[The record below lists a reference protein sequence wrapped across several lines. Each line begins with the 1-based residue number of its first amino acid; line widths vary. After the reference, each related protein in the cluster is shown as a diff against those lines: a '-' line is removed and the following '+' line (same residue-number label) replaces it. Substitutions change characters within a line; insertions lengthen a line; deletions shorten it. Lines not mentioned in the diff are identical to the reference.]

1 MKKRIVSLLL
11 CIVMLVSLLSVNA
24 FAAEGIKLT
33 AQKVEAELTTGATV
47 KVAINITENPGIV
60 SGKVT
65 VNYDS
70 TALEFVKA
78 DFLAT
83 AKGLGDSGDSNLNKP
98 GVYVLVFGKDTA
110 TANTTFTGKT
120 FELTFKVLDGA
131 TAQEYPITLTTNSKY
146 DFLNLDA
153 NGVAFQADNGSITLK
168 AKQVAVSK
176 ITVSPKTLNLEVGQ
190 IGTKLTATVTPDNA
204 TDKTVTW
211 TSNNDK
217 VATVAADGTVTA
229 VGEGTATITATA
241 ANGKKDTCKV
251 TVKVPVCN
259 HSEDKLTHVD
269 GKAATCTE
277 NGVKEHYL
285 CKCGTKL
292 DLDKKTVLATTVIPA
307 TDHKT
312 EKEENK
318 ATCAKLA
325 VCDVCGES
333 YGSLKKHTVVKVDK
347 VDPTCNTPGVKA
359 HYECS
364 VCGKW
369 FSDKNGTK
377 EIAEADKASYVI
389 PADPDMHV
397 YDIVKDSYKEYDE
410 GYYVEQFQCTKCG
423 DSYWLAS
430 VDLRNVDVK
439 LVQDGKGDLKN
450 AKVEVAST
458 SVKTKEV
465 MSLYYNDTA
474 NAGDTLSLPVFF
486 NYSKSATEAEAIAAL
501 KKDIAENS
509 TFTVKAAATK
519 SGWKFTTDKTY
530 TVTVELDDAGKVV
543 TKWVGSDNT
552 EVSAEDTPTFTITGK
567 KTTGGGNGGSGNGGS
582 TTTDTTKNDG
592 KKVESGKTFD
602 AGIAMYVGLSVLS
615 VTGGALVIGKK
626 KERF

>member
-11 CIVMLVSLLSVNA
+11 SVVMLISLLSVNA
-24 FAAEGIKLT
+24 FAADKFTLKGSTHELE
-33 AQKVEAELTTGATV
+33 KVVGQTISFKVDITKNPGMIAGKFTV
-47 KVAINITENPGIV
+47 KWDN
-60 SGKVT
+60 
-65 VNYDS
+65 
-70 TALEFVKA
+70 TALELTGVTFNS
-78 DFLAT
+78 
-83 AKGLGDSGDSNLNKP
+83 KGYPDRGTPEEITSTGSFPVSFGDYLMKSNS
-98 GVYVLVFGKDTA
+98 
-110 TANTTFTGKT
+110 TFTGT
-120 FELTFKVLDGA
+120 LATLTFKVLA
-131 TAQEYPITLTTNSKY
+131 AAETKTYPITVVVNSDDMMDK
-146 DFLNLDA
+146 DGNE
-153 NGVAFQADNGSITLK
+153 VACEAVNGSITLK
-168 AKQVAVSK
+168 AKTVAVTSVA
-176 ITVSPKTLNLEVGQ
+176 VSPKTLDLEVGQ
-190 IGTKLTATVTPDNA
+190 KFQLAATVKPDEA

-211 TSNNDK
+211 K
-217 VATVAADGTVTA
+217 VTKGSDVVSVSADGEVTA
-229 VGEGTATITATA
+229 IKAGSATITAAAGGKTA
-241 ANGKKDTCKV
+241 TCTV
-251 TVKVPVCN
+251 TVKVPACN

-277 NGVKEHYL
+277 DGVKEHYL
-285 CKCGTKL
+285 CTCGTKL

-307 TDHKT
+307 TGHK
-312 EKEENK
+312 
-318 ATCAKLA
+318 
-325 VCDVCGES
+325 
-333 YGSLKKHTVVKVDK
+333 VVKVDK
-347 VDPTCNTPGVKA
+347 IDPTCSAPGVKA

>member
-1 MKKRIVSLLL
+1 MKKRIIGFLLA
-11 CIVMLVSLLSVNA
+11 CVMMLTLLPTMA
-24 FAAEGIKLT
+24 FASTTTLKVT
-33 AQKVEAELTTGATV
+33 ANKTKV
-47 KVAINITENPGIV
+47 NPGDTVTFTV
-60 SGKVT
+60 SIGAVEKLR
-65 VNYDS
+65 S
-70 TALEFVKA
+70 LEFVLDVPAGMTYVANSAK
-78 DFLAT
+78 T
-83 AKGLGDSGDSNLNKP
+83 ANNL
-98 GVYVLVFGKDTA
+98 KDTLG
-110 TANTTFTGKT
+110 TAAADWT
-120 FELTFKVLDGA
+120 ELTKKFTAYGDGA
-131 TAQEYPITLTTNSKY
+131 YTNSK
-146 DFLNLDA
+146 DTVLLTFNCTVDTAAGLGSKNVTIKEVVVGNSEDVEIDNTVSPA
-153 NGVAFQADNGSITLK
+153 VVTVEAKTIKVTSVA
-168 AKQVAVSK
+168 
-176 ITVSPKTLNLEVGQ
+176 VSPKTLNLEVGQ
-190 IGTKLTATVTPDNA
+190 TGTLTATVKPDNA
-204 TDKTVTW
+204 TNKTVTW
-211 TSNNDK
+211 TTSNDK
-217 VATVAADGTVTA
+217 VATVANGVVTA
-229 VGEGTATITATA
+229 VGKGTATITAAADGKTA
-241 ANGKKDTCKV
+241 TCTV
-251 TVKVPVCN
+251 TVKVPACN

-277 NGVKEHYL
+277 DGVKEHYL
-285 CKCGTKL
+285 CTCGTKL

-307 TDHKT
+307 TGHKT

-410 GYYVEQFQCTKCG
+410 GYYVEQFRCTKCG

-465 MSLYYNDTA
+465 MRLYYNDTA

-552 EVSAEDTPTFTITGK
+552 EVSAENTPTFTITGK

>member
-1 MKKRIVSLLL
+1 MKKRVVSLFL
-11 CIVMLVSLLSVNA
+11 CVVMLVSLLSVNA
-24 FAAEGIKLT
+24 FAATGVKLE
-33 AQKVEAELTTGATV
+33 AQKVETELSTNATV
-47 KVAINITENPGIV
+47 KVKVAITENSGIICGSYGV
-60 SGKVT
+60 KW
-65 VNYDS
+65 DS
-70 TALEFVKA
+70 SALELTKVN
-78 DFLAT
+78 FLMSNLPDAASPAIENNGEYWVSFGNDLATTNVTAKGDAFELVFKVLAGAT
-83 AKGLGDSGDSNLNKP
+83 AK
-98 GVYVLVFGKDTA
+98 
-110 TANTTFTGKT
+110 
-120 FELTFKVLDGA
+120 
-131 TAQEYPITLTTNSKY
+131 EYPITIEPDNRAFRDTN
-146 DFLNLDA
+146 A
-153 NGVAFQADNGSITLK
+153 NIVPPQAVNGSITLK
-168 AKQVAVSK
+168 AKTVAVTSV
-176 ITVSPKTLNLEVGQ
+176 TVSPKTLNLEVGQ
-190 IGTKLTATVTPDNA
+190 TGTLTATVMPDNA

-241 ANGKKDTCKV
+241 ANGKKGACKV

-277 NGVKEHYL
+277 DGVKEHYL
-285 CKCGTKL
+285 CTCGTKL

-307 TDHKT
+307 TGHKT

-369 FSDKNGTK
+369 FSDKYGTK

>member
-1 MKKRIVSLLL
+1 MKKRIIGFLLA
-11 CIVMLVSLLSVNA
+11 CVMMLTLLPTMV
-24 FAAEGIKLT
+24 FASTTTLKVT
-33 AQKVEAELTTGATV
+33 ANKTKV
-47 KVAINITENPGIV
+47 NPGDTVTFTV
-60 SGKVT
+60 SIGAVEKLR
-65 VNYDS
+65 S
-70 TALEFVKA
+70 LEFVLDVPAGMTYVANSAK
-78 DFLAT
+78 T
-83 AKGLGDSGDSNLNKP
+83 ANNL
-98 GVYVLVFGKDTA
+98 KDTLG
-110 TANTTFTGKT
+110 TAAADWT
-120 FELTFKVLDGA
+120 ELTKKFTAYGDGA
-131 TAQEYPITLTTNSKY
+131 YTNSK
-146 DFLNLDA
+146 DTVLLTFNCTVDTAAGLGSKNVTIKEVVVGNSEDVEIDNTVSPA
-153 NGVAFQADNGSITLK
+153 VVTVEAKTIKVTSVA
-168 AKQVAVSK
+168 
-176 ITVSPKTLNLEVGQ
+176 VSPKTLDLEVGQ
-190 IGTKLTATVTPDNA
+190 TGTLTATVTPNDA

-211 TSNNDK
+211 QVTKGKDVVSIN
-217 VATVAADGTVTA
+217 ADGKVTA
-229 VGEGTATITATA
+229 LKAGSAEITATA
-241 ANGKKDTCKV
+241 GGKTATCTV
-251 TVKVPVCN
+251 TVKVPACN

-277 NGVKEHYL
+277 DGVKEHYL
-285 CKCGTKL
+285 CTCGTKL

-307 TDHKT
+307 TGHK
-312 EKEENK
+312 
-318 ATCAKLA
+318 
-325 VCDVCGES
+325 
-333 YGSLKKHTVVKVDK
+333 VVKVDK
-347 VDPTCNTPGVKA
+347 VDPTCSAPGMKA
-359 HYECS
+359 HYACS

-530 TVTVELDDAGKVV
+530 TVTVELDDAGKIV

-552 EVSAEDTPTFTITGK
+552 EVSAENTPTFTITGK
-567 KTTGGGNGGSGNGGS
+567 KTTGGGGNGGSGNGGS
-582 TTTDTTKNDG
+582 TTTDTTKTDG

>member
-1 MKKRIVSLLL
+1 MKKRFLGLVLA
-11 CIVMLVSLLSVNA
+11 CVMLLTMLPTMA
-24 FAAEGIKLT
+24 FAA
-33 AQKVEAELTTGATV
+33 TT
-47 KVAINITENPGIV
+47 
-60 SGKVT
+60 
-65 VNYDS
+65 
-70 TALEFVKA
+70 
-78 DFLAT
+78 
-83 AKGLGDSGDSNLNKP
+83 
-98 GVYVLVFGKDTA
+98 
-110 TANTTFTGKT
+110 
-120 FELTFKVLDGA
+120 TFKVTSDKTKVNPGDEVTFTVALSAVDKLSALNFKLDIPTGLAFVSAAVANNLQSKLGMNGMLWNVDNKSFNAYGNMDGYTSSTDTTIMTFVCRVDNISNLPA
-131 TAQEYPITLTTNSKY
+131 TLKVSLKETEMQDSDFDTTNPTASP
-146 DFLNLDA
+146 A
-153 NGVAFQADNGSITLK
+153 TITVA
-168 AKQVAVSK
+168 AKTVAVTSV
-176 ITVSPKTLNLEVGQ
+176 TVSSKTLNLEVGQ
-190 IGTKLTATVTPDNA
+190 TRTLTATVTPDNA

-211 TSNNDK
+211 TTSNDK
-217 VATVAADGTVTA
+217 VATVANDGTVTA
-229 VGEGTATITATA
+229 VGAGTATITATA

-307 TDHKT
+307 TGHK
-312 EKEENK
+312 
-318 ATCAKLA
+318 
-325 VCDVCGES
+325 
-333 YGSLKKHTVVKVDK
+333 VVKVDK
-347 VDPTCNTPGVKA
+347 VDPTCSAPGMKA

-369 FSDKNGTK
+369 FSDKKGTK
-377 EIAEADKASYVI
+377 EIADAEKASYVI
-389 PADPDMHV
+389 AADPDMHV

-430 VDLRNVDVK
+430 VDLRDVDVK

-450 AKVEVAST
+450 AKVEVTST

-465 MSLYYNDTA
+465 MSFYYNDTA
-474 NAGDTLSLPVFF
+474 NAGDTLRLPVFF

-552 EVSAEDTPTFTITGK
+552 EVGAKDTPTFTITGK
-567 KTTGGGNGGSGNGGS
+567 KNTGGGGNGGSGNGGS
-582 TTTDTTKNDG
+582 TTTDTTKTDG